1 MSLTEA
7 KLLDDIRRRFF
18 SPQDSEAPH
27 TIGVELELIPVF
39 TSTRLPAFP
48 GGKGPQSTAT
58 VLSRLGAR
66 EGWLEQSVENDP
78 PSWTLADGAHISF
91 EPGGQI
97 EISSAPHA
105 TASGAVRATQS
116 LVVIIREAM
125 QGAGI
130 ELIARGVDPENGIEV
145 VPLQL
150 HRDRYA
156 RMTRFFDAI
165 GPSGVRMMRQ
175 TAAVQINVERGRSP
189 VARWTLLNSLAP
201 YIVALFASSRQYA
214 GKRTEYASYRAHLW
228 RTLDPSRTGLPC
240 DSTDPAVRYL
250 TFALDA
256 KAMRSSD
263 GTRPWLTFRDWMRA
277 ESVGDDDWQFHLST
291 LFPEVRPKEF
301 FEIRSADAIDSD
313 HLAAPVVFVTGIVYD
328 EESASSASQLMPEP
342 SEELLERAGRLGLG
356 DPEIYRV
363 VVRLIELALS
373 GAERLGRKYLAEG
386 EVVVAREYFTKALAQ
401 RSGLAEI
408 A

>member
-1 MSLTEA
+1 VSLSEA

-18 SPQDSEAPH
+18 SPQDSRAPH
-27 TIGVELELIPVF
+27 TIGVELELIPVLA
-39 TSTRLPAFP
+39 STRLPALP
-48 GGKGPQSTAT
+48 GSKETQSTAT
-58 VLSRLGAR
+58 VLSRLAAR

-78 PSWTLADGAHISF
+78 PSWTLADGARISF

-105 TASGAVRATQS
+105 TASGALRATQS
-116 LVVIIREAM
+116 LVAAIREAM
-125 QGAGI
+125 QPAGI
-130 ELIARGVDPENGIEV
+130 ELIASGVDPRNGIEA

-189 VARWTLLNSLAP
+189 AARWGLLNSLAP
-201 YIVALFASSRQYA
+201 YIVALFANSRQYA

-228 RTLDPSRTGLPC
+228 RTLDPSRTGLPWE
-240 DSTDPAVRYL
+240 STYPAARYL
-250 TFALDA
+250 AFALDA

-263 GTRPWLTFRDWMRA
+263 GSRPWLTFRDWMRA
-277 ESVGDDDWQFHLST
+277 DAVSDDDWQFHLST

-301 FEIRSADAIDSD
+301 FEIRSADAIESD

-328 EESASSASQLMPEP
+328 DESAAAASQLMPPP

-356 DPEIYRV
+356 DSEIHRAV
-363 VVRLIELALS
+363 SRLTELALS
-373 GAERLGRKYLAEG
+373 GAKRLGREYIAEDD
-386 EVVVAREYFTKALAQ
+386 VAVAREYFAKALGQ
-401 RSGLAEI
+401 PSGMG
-408 A
+408 

>member
-1 MSLTEA
+1 MSLSEA
-7 KLLDDIRRRFF
+7 KLLEDIRRRFF
-18 SPQDSEAPH
+18 SPLDSVAPH
-27 TIGVELELIPVF
+27 TVGVELELIPVLA
-39 TSTRLPAFP
+39 STRLPALP
-48 GGKGPQSTAT
+48 RGRGEQSTTT
-58 VLSRLGAR
+58 VLSQLGTR
-66 EGWLEQSVENDP
+66 QGWLEQSVENDP

-105 TASGAVRATQS
+105 TASGAVRATRS
-116 LVVIIREAM
+116 LVAIIREAM
-125 QGAGI
+125 QPAGI
-130 ELIARGVDPENGIEV
+130 ELIACGVDPRNGIEA

-201 YIVALFASSRQYA
+201 YIVALFANSRWYA

-240 DSTDPAVRYL
+240 DSTDPAARYL
-250 TFALDA
+250 AFALDA

-277 ESVGDDDWQFHLST
+277 EAVSDADWQFHLST

-328 EESASSASQLMPEP
+328 DASASIASQLMPAP
-342 SEELLERAGRLGLG
+342 NEEVLERAGRLGLA
-356 DPEIYRV
+356 DPEIHRV
-363 VVRLIELALS
+363 VSRLTELALG
-373 GAERLGRKYLAEG
+373 GAKRLGREYIADG
-386 EVVVAREYFTKALAQ
+386 DVAVAREYFTKALNQ
-401 RSGLAEI
+401 K
-408 A
+408 

>member
-1 MSLTEA
+1 MSLPEA

-18 SPQDSEAPH
+18 SPQDSRAPH
-27 TIGVELELIPVF
+27 TIGVELELIPVLA
-39 TSTRLPAFP
+39 STRLPALP
-48 GGKGPQSTAT
+48 RGGETQSTAT
-58 VLSRLGAR
+58 VLSRLGGR
-66 EGWLEQSVENDP
+66 EGWIEQSLENDP
-78 PSWTLADGAHISF
+78 PSWTLANGAHISF

-116 LVVIIREAM
+116 LVAIIREAM
-125 QGAGI
+125 RGAGI
-130 ELIARGVDPENGIEV
+130 ELITHGVDPRNGIET

-189 VARWTLLNSLAP
+189 LARWALLNSLAP
-201 YIVALFASSRQYA
+201 YIVALFANSRRYA

-228 RTLDPSRTGLPC
+228 RTLDPSRTGLPW
-240 DSTDPAVRYL
+240 DSTDPATRYL
-250 TFALDA
+250 AFALDA

-263 GTRPWLTFRDWMRA
+263 GTRPWLTFRDWMR
-277 ESVGDDDWQFHLST
+277 EETVSDDDWQFHLST

-313 HLAAPVVFVTGIVYD
+313 HLAAPVVFVTGVVYD
-328 EESASSASQLMPEP
+328 EEGASAASQLMAGP
-342 SEELLERAGRLGLG
+342 SGELLERAGRLGLA
-356 DPEIYRV
+356 DPEINRV
-363 VVRLIELALS
+363 VAQLTELALS
-373 GAERLGRKYLAEG
+373 GAKRLGREYIAEG
-386 EVVVAREYFTKALAQ
+386 DIAVAREYFARALGQPSAL
-401 RSGLAEI
+401 G
-408 A
+408 

>member
-1 MSLTEA
+1 VSLSEA
-7 KLLDDIRRRFF
+7 RLLDDIRRRFF
-18 SPQDSEAPH
+18 SPQDSAPH
-27 TIGVELELIPVF
+27 TIGVELELIPVLA
-39 TSTRLPAFP
+39 STRLPAFP
-48 GGKGPQSTAT
+48 GSKGPQSTAT
-58 VLSRLGAR
+58 VLSRVSAR

-105 TASGAVRATQS
+105 TASGAVRATQA
-116 LVVIIREAM
+116 LVSAIREAM
-125 QGAGI
+125 QPAGI
-130 ELIARGVDPENGIEV
+130 ELITCGVDPRNGIEA

-175 TAAVQINVERGRSP
+175 TAAVQINVERGRAP
-189 VARWTLLNSLAP
+189 GARWGLLNSLAP
-201 YIVALFASSRQYA
+201 YIVALFANSRQYA

-228 RTLDPSRTGLPC
+228 RTLDPSRTGLPWEAM
-240 DSTDPAVRYL
+240 DSAGRYL

-277 ESVGDDDWQFHLST
+277 EAVSNDDWQFHLST

-313 HLAAPVVFVTGIVYD
+313 NLAAPVVFVTGIVYD
-328 EESASSASQLMPEP
+328 DESAAGASQLMPPP

-356 DPEIYRV
+356 DSKIHRV
-363 VVRLIELALS
+363 VSPLTELALS
-373 GAERLGRKYLAEG
+373 GAKRLGQEYIAEG
-386 EVVVAREYFTKALAQ
+386 DVAVAREYFARALGQKPSAD
-401 RSGLAEI
+401 
-408 A
+408 

>member
-1 MSLTEA
+1 VSLTEA

-18 SPQDSEAPH
+18 SPQGSGTPH
-27 TIGVELELIPVF
+27 AVGIELELIPVLA
-39 TSTRLPAFP
+39 STRLPALP
-48 GGKGPQSTAT
+48 GGKGAQSTAT
-58 VLSRLGAR
+58 VLSRLATR

-78 PSWTLADGAHISF
+78 PSWTLADGTHISF

-97 EISSAPHA
+97 EFSSAPHA
-105 TASGAVRATQS
+105 TASGAIRATQS
-116 LVVIIREAM
+116 LVAVIREAM
-125 QGAGI
+125 QSTGT
-130 ELIARGVDPENGIEV
+130 ELIACGVDPRNGIEA

-156 RMTRFFDAI
+156 RMTRFFEAI

-201 YIVALFASSRQYA
+201 YIVALFANSRRYA

-240 DSTDPAVRYL
+240 DSTDPAARYL
-250 TFALDA
+250 AFALGA

-277 ESVGDDDWQFHLST
+277 ESVSDDEWQFHLST

-313 HLAAPVVFVTGIVYD
+313 HLAAPVVFVAGIVYD
-328 EESASSASQLMPEP
+328 EESASSASQLMASPNEM
-342 SEELLERAGRLGLG
+342 LLERAGRVGLA
-356 DPEIYRV
+356 DPEIHRV
-363 VVRLIELALS
+363 VSRLTELALS
-373 GAERLGRKYLAEG
+373 GAKRLGREYLAENDLG
-386 EVVVAREYFTKALAQ
+386 VARKYFAKTLAQ
-401 RSGLAEI
+401 QSG
-408 A
+408 

>member
-1 MSLTEA
+1 VSLTEA

-18 SPQDSEAPH
+18 SPQDSGTPRA
-27 TIGVELELIPVF
+27 IGVELELIPVLA
-39 TSTRLPAFP
+39 STRLPALP
-48 GGKGPQSTAT
+48 RAGAHSTAT
-58 VLSRLGAR
+58 VLSRLGTR
-66 EGWLEQSVENDP
+66 ERWLEQSLDDDP
-78 PSWTLADGAHISF
+78 PSWTLADGTRISF

-105 TASGAVRATQS
+105 TASDAIRETQS
-116 LVVIIREAM
+116 LVAIIREAM
-125 QGAGI
+125 QLAGI
-130 ELIARGVDPENGIEV
+130 ELIACGVDPRNGIAA

-175 TAAVQINVERGRSP
+175 TAAVQINLERGRSP
-189 VARWTLLNSLAP
+189 VARWALLNSLAP
-201 YIVALFASSRQYA
+201 YIVALFANSRRYA

-240 DSTDPAVRYL
+240 DSTDPATRYRA
-250 TFALDA
+250 FALDA

-263 GTRPWLTFRDWMRA
+263 GARPWLTFREWM
-277 ESVGDDDWQFHLST
+277 SVEAVSDDDWQFHLST

-301 FEIRSADAIDSD
+301 FEIRSADAIDGE

-328 EESASSASQLMPEP
+328 EQSASSASQLMPSP
-342 SEELLERAGRLGLG
+342 SEELLERAGRLALA
-356 DPEIYRV
+356 DPEIHRV
-363 VVRLIELALS
+363 VSRLTELALG
-373 GAERLGRKYLAEG
+373 GAKRLGREYIAEG
-386 EVVVAREYFTKALAQ
+386 DVAAARKYFAESLGK
-401 RSGLAEI
+401 RSA
-408 A
+408 AD

>member
-1 MSLTEA
+1 M
-7 KLLDDIRRRFF
+7 
-18 SPQDSEAPH
+18 
-27 TIGVELELIPVF
+27 
-39 TSTRLPAFP
+39 
-48 GGKGPQSTAT
+48 
-58 VLSRLGAR
+58 
-66 EGWLEQSVENDP
+66 ENDP

-105 TASGAVRATQS
+105 TASGAIRATQS
-116 LVVIIREAM
+116 LVAVIREAM
-125 QGAGI
+125 QLAGI
-130 ELIARGVDPENGIEV
+130 ELIASGVDPRNGIEG

-189 VARWTLLNSLAP
+189 VARWSLLNSLTP
-201 YIVALFASSRQYA
+201 YIVALFANSRRYA

-240 DSTDPAVRYL
+240 DSTDPAARYL
-250 TFALDA
+250 AFALDA

-277 ESVGDDDWQFHLST
+277 ESVSDDDWQFHLST

-328 EESASSASQLMPEP
+328 EESASSASQLMPSPNEA
-342 SEELLERAGRLGLG
+342 LLESAGRVGLA
-356 DPEIYRV
+356 DPEIHRV
-363 VVRLIELALS
+363 VSRLTELALS
-373 GAERLGRKYLAEG
+373 GAKRLGREYLAEG
-386 EVVVAREYFTKALAQ
+386 DVAAAREYFGRALGQ
-401 RSGLAEI
+401 TSGLG
-408 A
+408 

>member
-1 MSLTEA
+1 VSLIEA

-18 SPQDSEAPH
+18 SPHSSETPH
-27 TIGVELELIPVF
+27 TVGVELELIPVLA
-39 TSTRLPAFP
+39 STRLPALP
-48 GGKGPQSTAT
+48 GGGGAQSTVA

-66 EGWLEQSVENDP
+66 DGWLEQSVENDP
-78 PSWTLADGAHISF
+78 PSWTLADGTHISF

-105 TASGAVRATQS
+105 TASGAIGATQS
-116 LVVIIREAM
+116 LVAVIREAM
-125 QGAGI
+125 HLTGI
-130 ELIARGVDPENGIEV
+130 ELIACGVDPRNGIEA

-201 YIVALFASSRQYA
+201 YIVALFANSRRYA
-214 GKRTEYASYRAHLW
+214 GRRTEYASYRAHLW

-240 DSTDPAVRYL
+240 DSTDPAARYL
-250 TFALDA
+250 AFALGA

-277 ESVGDDDWQFHLST
+277 ESVSDDDWKFHLST

-328 EESASSASQLMPEP
+328 EESASSASQLMPSP
-342 SEELLERAGRLGLG
+342 SETLLESAGRVGLD
-356 DPEIYRV
+356 DPEIHRV
-363 VVRLIELALS
+363 VSRLTELALS
-373 GAERLGRKYLAEG
+373 GAKRLGREYLAENDLG
-386 EVVVAREYFTKALAQ
+386 VAREYFAKALAQ
-401 RSGLAEI
+401 RSG
-408 A
+408 

>member
-7 KLLDDIRRRFF
+7 KLLDDIRRLFF
-18 SPQDSEAPH
+18 SPQDSLTPH
-27 TIGVELELIPVF
+27 TVGVELELIPVLA
-39 TSTRLPAFP
+39 STRLPALP
-48 GGKGPQSTAT
+48 RGGEPQSTAT
-58 VLSRLGAR
+58 VLSRLGTR

-78 PSWTLADGAHISF
+78 PSWTLADDAHISF

-97 EISSAPHA
+97 EISSSPHA
-105 TASGAVRATQS
+105 TASGAIRSTQS
-116 LVVIIREAM
+116 LVATIRDAM
-125 QGAGI
+125 QRAGI
-130 ELIARGVDPENGIEV
+130 ELIACGVDPRNGIEA

-189 VARWTLLNSLAP
+189 LARWTLLNSLAP
-201 YIVALFASSRQYA
+201 HIVALFANSGRYA
-214 GKRTEYASYRAHLW
+214 GKRTDYASYRAHLW

-240 DSTDPAVRYL
+240 DSTDPAARYL
-250 TFALDA
+250 AFALNA
-256 KAMRSSD
+256 TAMRSSD
-263 GTRPWLTFRDWMRA
+263 GTRPWLTFRDWMKA
-277 ESVGDDDWQFHLST
+277 EAVSDEDWQFHLST

-328 EESASSASQLMPEP
+328 DESASTARQLMPSP
-342 SEELLERAGRLGLG
+342 SGELLERAGRLGLA
-356 DPEIYRV
+356 DPEIHRV
-363 VVRLIELALS
+363 VSRLTELALS
-373 GAERLGRKYLAEG
+373 GARRLGREYIAEG
-386 EVVVAREYFTKALAQ
+386 DVAVAREYFARALNQ
-401 RSGLAEI
+401 S
-408 A
+408 

>member
-7 KLLDDIRRRFF
+7 KLFDDIRRRFF
-18 SPQDSEAPH
+18 SPQDSAPH
-27 TIGVELELIPVF
+27 TIGLELELIPVLA
-39 TSTRLPAFP
+39 STRLPAFP
-48 GGKGPQSTAT
+48 GSKGSQSTAT
-58 VLSRLGAR
+58 VLSRLAAR

-105 TASGAVRATQS
+105 TASGAVWATQS
-116 LVVIIREAM
+116 LVAVIREAM
-125 QGAGI
+125 QPAGI
-130 ELIARGVDPENGIEV
+130 ELITSGVDPRNGIEA

-189 VARWTLLNSLAP
+189 AARWGLLNSLAP
-201 YIVALFASSRQYA
+201 YIVALFANSRQYA

-228 RTLDPSRTGLPC
+228 RTLDPSRTGLPWE
-240 DSTDPAVRYL
+240 STDPAGRYL
-250 TFALDA
+250 AFALDA

-277 ESVGDDDWQFHLST
+277 EAVSDDDWQFHLST

-313 HLAAPVVFVTGIVYD
+313 RLAAPVVFVTGIVYD
-328 EESASSASQLMPEP
+328 DESASSASQLMASP
-342 SEELLERAGRLGLG
+342 SEELLERAGRLGLA
-356 DPEIYRV
+356 DPEIHRV
-363 VVRLIELALS
+363 VSSLAELALS
-373 GAERLGRKYLAEG
+373 GAKRLGREYIEESDIAI
-386 EVVVAREYFTKALAQ
+386 AREYFGRTLGQ
-401 RSGLAEI
+401 RQLD
-408 A
+408 

>member
-1 MSLTEA
+1 VSLIEA

-18 SPQDSEAPH
+18 SPKDSGRAPH
-27 TIGVELELIPVF
+27 TIGVELELIPVHA
-39 TSTRLPAFP
+39 STRLPALP
-48 GGKGPQSTAT
+48 GDRGPQSTAA
-58 VLSRLGAR
+58 VLSRLGAH

-97 EISSAPHA
+97 EISSAPHTTA
-105 TASGAVRATQS
+105 TGAVRATQS
-116 LVVIIREAM
+116 LVAGIRKAM
-125 QGAGI
+125 QVAAI
-130 ELIARGVDPENGIEV
+130 ELIACGVDPRNGIEA

-189 VARWTLLNSLAP
+189 GSRWTLLNSLAP
-201 YIVALFASSRQYA
+201 YIVALFANSRRYA
-214 GKRTEYASYRAHLW
+214 GKGTEYASYRAHLW

-240 DSTDPAVRYL
+240 DSTDPAARYL
-250 TFALDA
+250 AFALDA

-277 ESVGDDDWQFHLST
+277 EAVSDEDWQFHLST

-328 EESASSASQLMPEP
+328 EESASIASQLLP
-342 SEELLERAGRLGLG
+342 SASEQLLERAGRLGLA
-356 DPEIYRV
+356 DPEIRRV
-363 VVRLIELALS
+363 VSRLTELALS
-373 GAERLGRKYLAEG
+373 GAKRLGRGYLSEQDIS
-386 EVVVAREYFTKALAQ
+386 VAREYFTKALAQ
-401 RSGLAEI
+401 RSELR
-408 A
+408 

>member
-7 KLLDDIRRRFF
+7 GLLDDIRRRFF
-18 SPQDSEAPH
+18 SPQGSGAPH
-27 TIGVELELIPVF
+27 TVGVELELIPVLA
-39 TSTRLPAFP
+39 STRLPALP
-48 GGKGPQSTAT
+48 RAEAGQSTAT
-58 VLSRLGAR
+58 VLSQLGIR

-78 PSWTLADGAHISF
+78 PSWTLADGTHISF

-97 EISSAPHA
+97 EISSAPLA
-105 TASGAVRATQS
+105 TASGAIRGTQS
-116 LVVIIREAM
+116 LVAIIRAAM
-125 QGAGI
+125 HRAAI
-130 ELIARGVDPENGIEV
+130 ELIACGIDPRNGIEV

-201 YIVALFASSRQYA
+201 YIVALFANSRRYA
-214 GKRTEYASYRAHLW
+214 GRRTEYASYRAHLW

-240 DSTDPAVRYL
+240 DSTDPAARYL
-250 TFALDA
+250 AFALDA
-256 KAMRSSD
+256 KAMRSGD
-263 GTRPWLTFRDWMRA
+263 GTRPWLTFRDWMRS
-277 ESVGDDDWQFHLST
+277 ESVSDDDWQFHLST

-313 HLAAPVVFVTGIVYD
+313 HLAAPVVLVTGIVYD
-328 EESASSASQLMPEP
+328 EESASIASQLMPSP
-342 SEELLERAGRLGLG
+342 SEQLLERAGRLGLA
-356 DPEIYRV
+356 DPEIHRV
-363 VVRLIELALS
+363 VFRLTELALS
-373 GAERLGRKYLAEG
+373 GAKRLGPQYIAEG
-386 EVVVAREYFTKALAQ
+386 DVAAAREYFTKALDQA
-401 RSGLAEI
+401 G
-408 A
+408 

>member
-1 MSLTEA
+1 MSLSEA

-18 SPQDSEAPH
+18 SPQDSRAPRA
-27 TIGVELELIPVF
+27 IGVEMELIPVLA
-39 TSTRLPAFP
+39 STRLPAVP
-48 GGKGPQSTAT
+48 GSKGPQSTAT

-105 TASGAVRATQS
+105 TASGAIRATQS
-116 LVVIIREAM
+116 LVAAIREAM
-125 QGAGI
+125 QLAGI
-130 ELIARGVDPENGIEV
+130 ELIACGVDPRNGIEA

-165 GPSGVRMMRQ
+165 GPAGVRMMRQ

-201 YIVALFASSRQYA
+201 YIVALFANSRRYA

-240 DSTDPAVRYL
+240 DSTDPAARYL
-250 TFALDA
+250 AFALDA

-263 GTRPWLTFRDWMRA
+263 GTSPWQTFRDWMRA
-277 ESVGDDDWQFHLST
+277 ELVGVDDWQFHLST

-313 HLAAPVVFVTGIVYD
+313 HLAAPIVFVTGIVYD
-328 EESASSASQLMPEP
+328 EESASSASQLMPP
-342 SEELLERAGRLGLG
+342 ASVQLLERAGRLGLA

-363 VVRLIELALS
+363 VSRLTELALT
-373 GAERLGRKYLAEG
+373 GAKRLGREYVAEG
-386 EVVVAREYFTKALAQ
+386 DLGIAREYFAKALNQ
-401 RSGLAEI
+401 G
-408 A
+408 

>member
-1 MSLTEA
+1 VSLSETR
-7 KLLDDIRRRFF
+7 LLDDIRRRFF
-18 SPQDSEAPH
+18 SPQDSAPH
-27 TIGVELELIPVF
+27 TIGVELELIPVLA
-39 TSTRLPAFP
+39 STRLPAFP
-48 GGKGPQSTAT
+48 GSKGSQSTAT

-116 LVVIIREAM
+116 LVSAIREAM
-125 QGAGI
+125 QPAGI
-130 ELIARGVDPENGIEV
+130 ELITCGLDPRNGIEA

-175 TAAVQINVERGRSP
+175 TAAVQINVERGRAP
-189 VARWTLLNSLAP
+189 GARWGLLNSLAP
-201 YIVALFASSRQYA
+201 YIVALFANSRQYA
-214 GKRTEYASYRAHLW
+214 GKRTGYASYRAHLW
-228 RTLDPSRTGLPC
+228 RTLDPSRTGLPWEA
-240 DSTDPAVRYL
+240 TDPAARYL

-263 GTRPWLTFRDWMRA
+263 GTRPWLTFRDWMHA
-277 ESVGDDDWQFHLST
+277 EAVSNDDWQFHLST

-328 EESASSASQLMPEP
+328 EQSAAGASRLMPSP
-342 SEELLERAGRLGLG
+342 SEELLERAGRLGLA
-356 DPEIYRV
+356 DPEIHRV
-363 VVRLIELALS
+363 VARLTELALI
-373 GAERLGRKYLAEG
+373 GAKRLGHEYIAEG
-386 EVVVAREYFTKALAQ
+386 DVAVAREYFARTLGQKPSAD
-401 RSGLAEI
+401 
-408 A
+408 

>member
-1 MSLTEA
+1 VSLSETR
-7 KLLDDIRRRFF
+7 LLDDIRRRFF
-18 SPQDSEAPH
+18 SPQDSAPH
-27 TIGVELELIPVF
+27 TIGVELELIPVLA
-39 TSTRLPAFP
+39 STRLPAFP
-48 GGKGPQSTAT
+48 GSKGSQSTAT

-116 LVVIIREAM
+116 LVSAIREAM
-125 QGAGI
+125 QPAGI
-130 ELIARGVDPENGIEV
+130 ELITCGLDPRNGIEA

-175 TAAVQINVERGRSP
+175 TAAVQINVERGRAP
-189 VARWTLLNSLAP
+189 GARWGLLNSLAP
-201 YIVALFASSRQYA
+201 YIVALFANSRQYA

-228 RTLDPSRTGLPC
+228 RTLDPSRTGLPWEA
-240 DSTDPAVRYL
+240 TDPAARYL

-263 GTRPWLTFRDWMRA
+263 GTRPWLTFRDWMHA
-277 ESVGDDDWQFHLST
+277 EAVSNDDWQFHLST

-328 EESASSASQLMPEP
+328 EQSAAGASRLMPSP
-342 SEELLERAGRLGLG
+342 SEELLERAGRLGLA
-356 DPEIYRV
+356 DPEIHRV
-363 VVRLIELALS
+363 VARLTELALI
-373 GAERLGRKYLAEG
+373 GAKRLGHEYIAEG
-386 EVVVAREYFTKALAQ
+386 DVAVAREYFARTLGQKPSAD
-401 RSGLAEI
+401 
-408 A
+408 

>member
-1 MSLTEA
+1 VSLSEA
-7 KLLDDIRRRFF
+7 RLLDDIRRRFF
-18 SPQDSEAPH
+18 SPQDSAPH
-27 TIGVELELIPVF
+27 TIGVELELIPVLA
-39 TSTRLPAFP
+39 STRLPAFP
-48 GGKGPQSTAT
+48 GSKGPQSTAT

-116 LVVIIREAM
+116 LVSAIREAM
-125 QGAGI
+125 QPAGI
-130 ELIARGVDPENGIEV
+130 ELITCGVDPRNGIEA

-175 TAAVQINVERGRSP
+175 TAAVQINVERGRAP
-189 VARWTLLNSLAP
+189 GARWGLLNSLAP
-201 YIVALFASSRQYA
+201 YIVALFANSRQYA
-214 GKRTEYASYRAHLW
+214 GKRTGYASYRAHLW
-228 RTLDPSRTGLPC
+228 RTLDPSRTGLPWEA
-240 DSTDPAVRYL
+240 TDPAARYL

-263 GTRPWLTFRDWMRA
+263 GTRPWLTFRDWMHA
-277 ESVGDDDWQFHLST
+277 EAVSNDDWQFHLST

-328 EESASSASQLMPEP
+328 EQSAAGASRLMPSP
-342 SEELLERAGRLGLG
+342 SEELLERAGRLGLA
-356 DPEIYRV
+356 DPEIHRV
-363 VVRLIELALS
+363 VARLTELALI
-373 GAERLGRKYLAEG
+373 GAKRLGHEYIAEG
-386 EVVVAREYFTKALAQ
+386 DVAVAREYFARTLGQKPSAD
-401 RSGLAEI
+401 
-408 A
+408 

>member
-18 SPQDSEAPH
+18 SLQNSGTPH
-27 TIGVELELIPVF
+27 TVGVELELIPVLA
-39 TSTRLPAFP
+39 STRLPALPASP
-48 GGKGPQSTAT
+48 GDRGAESTAT

-66 EGWLEQSVENDP
+66 EGWLQQSVEGDP
-78 PSWTLADGAHISF
+78 PSWTLADNAHISF

-105 TASGAVRATQS
+105 TASGAIRATQS
-116 LVVIIREAM
+116 LIAIIREAM
-125 QGAGI
+125 QVAGI
-130 ELIARGVDPENGIEV
+130 ELIACGVDPRNGIEA

-175 TAAVQINVERGRSP
+175 TAAVQINLERGPSP
-189 VARWTLLNSLAP
+189 LARWTLLNSLAP
-201 YIVALFASSRQYA
+201 YIVALFANSRRYA

-240 DSTDPAVRYL
+240 DSTDPSARYL
-250 TFALDA
+250 AFALDA

-277 ESVGDDDWQFHLST
+277 ETVSDDDWQFHLST

-313 HLAAPVVFVTGIVYD
+313 HLAAPVVFVAGIVYD
-328 EESASSASQLMPEP
+328 GESASGASQLMPAP
-342 SEELLERAGRLGLG
+342 NEELLERAGRLGLA
-356 DPEIYRV
+356 DPEIHRIV
-363 VVRLIELALS
+363 SRLTELALS
-373 GAERLGRKYLAEG
+373 GAKRLGEG
-386 EVVVAREYFTKALAQ
+386 YISSADVAVAREYFAKTLVR
-401 RSGLAEI
+401 RSELG
-408 A
+408 

>member
-1 MSLTEA
+1 VSLSEA

-18 SPQDSEAPH
+18 SSQDSAPR
-27 TIGVELELIPVF
+27 TIGVELELIPVLA
-39 TSTRLPAFP
+39 STRLPAFP
-48 GGKGPQSTAT
+48 GSKEPQSTAA

-97 EISSAPHA
+97 EISSVPHA

-116 LVVIIREAM
+116 LVAAIREAM
-125 QGAGI
+125 QPGGI
-130 ELIARGVDPENGIEV
+130 ELVACGVDPRNGIEA

-165 GPSGVRMMRQ
+165 GSSGVRMMRQ

-189 VARWTLLNSLAP
+189 VVRWALLNSLAP
-201 YIVALFASSRQYA
+201 YIVALFANSRRYA
-214 GKRTEYASYRAHLW
+214 RKRTEYASYRAHLW
-228 RTLDPSRTGLPC
+228 RTLDPSRTGLPW
-240 DSTDPAVRYL
+240 DSTDPATRYL
-250 TFALDA
+250 AFALDA

-277 ESVGDDDWQFHLST
+277 ESVSDDDWQFHLST

-313 HLAAPVVFVTGIVYD
+313 RLAAPVVFVTGIVYD
-328 EESASSASQLMPEP
+328 EESASGASQLMASP
-342 SEELLERAGRLGLG
+342 SEELLERAGRLGLA
-356 DPEIYRV
+356 DPEIHRV
-363 VVRLIELALS
+363 VSRLTELALS
-373 GAERLGRKYLAEG
+373 GAKRLGREYIAEG
-386 EVVVAREYFTKALAQ
+386 DVTVAREYCAKALGQA
-401 RSGLAEI
+401 SGLG
-408 A
+408 

>member
-1 MSLTEA
+1 VSLTEA

-18 SPQDSEAPH
+18 SPQDSRAPRA
-27 TIGVELELIPVF
+27 IGVEMELIPVLA
-39 TSTRLPAFP
+39 STRLPAMP
-48 GGKGPQSTAT
+48 GSKGPQSTAT

-105 TASGAVRATQS
+105 TASGAIRATQS
-116 LVVIIREAM
+116 LVAAIREAM
-125 QGAGI
+125 QLAGI
-130 ELIARGVDPENGIEV
+130 ELIACGVDPRNGIEA

-165 GPSGVRMMRQ
+165 GPAGVRMMRQ

-201 YIVALFASSRQYA
+201 YIVALFANSRRYA

-240 DSTDPAVRYL
+240 DSTDPAARYL
-250 TFALDA
+250 AFALDA

-263 GTRPWLTFRDWMRA
+263 GTSPWQTFRDWMRA
-277 ESVGDDDWQFHLST
+277 ESVGVDDWQFHLST

-313 HLAAPVVFVTGIVYD
+313 HLAAPIVFVTGIVYD
-328 EESASSASQLMPEP
+328 EESASSASQLMP
-342 SEELLERAGRLGLG
+342 SASVQLLERAGRLGLA

-363 VVRLIELALS
+363 VSRLTELALT
-373 GAERLGRKYLAEG
+373 GAKRLGREYIAEG
-386 EVVVAREYFTKALAQ
+386 DLAAAREYFKKVLAQ
-401 RSGLAEI
+401 PPGLG
-408 A
+408 

>member
-1 MSLTEA
+1 VSLSETR
-7 KLLDDIRRRFF
+7 LLDDIRRRFF
-18 SPQDSEAPH
+18 SPQDSAPH
-27 TIGVELELIPVF
+27 TIGVELELIPVLA
-39 TSTRLPAFP
+39 STRLPAFP
-48 GGKGPQSTAT
+48 GSKGSQSTAT

-116 LVVIIREAM
+116 LVSAIREAM
-125 QGAGI
+125 QPAGI
-130 ELIARGVDPENGIEV
+130 ELITCGVDPRNGIEA

-175 TAAVQINVERGRSP
+175 TAAVQINVERGRAP
-189 VARWTLLNSLAP
+189 GARWGLLNSLAP
-201 YIVALFASSRQYA
+201 YIVALFANSRQYA

-228 RTLDPSRTGLPC
+228 RTLDPSRTGLPWEA
-240 DSTDPAVRYL
+240 TDPAARYL

-263 GTRPWLTFRDWMRA
+263 GTRPWLTFRDWMHA
-277 ESVGDDDWQFHLST
+277 EAVSNDDWQFHLST

-328 EESASSASQLMPEP
+328 EQSAAGASRLMPSP
-342 SEELLERAGRLGLG
+342 SEELLERAGRLGLA
-356 DPEIYRV
+356 DPEIHRV
-363 VVRLIELALS
+363 VARLTELALI
-373 GAERLGRKYLAEG
+373 GAKRLGHEYIAEG
-386 EVVVAREYFTKALAQ
+386 DVAVAREYFARTLGQKPSAD
-401 RSGLAEI
+401 
-408 A
+408 